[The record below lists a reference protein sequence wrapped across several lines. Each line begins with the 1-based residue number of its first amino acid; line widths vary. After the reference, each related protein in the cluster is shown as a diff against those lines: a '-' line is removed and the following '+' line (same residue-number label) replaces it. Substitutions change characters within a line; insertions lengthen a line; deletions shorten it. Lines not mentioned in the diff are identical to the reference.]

1 LAGWLAAG
9 DPVALYV
16 SRNYANALGTIDV
29 SIVSAADDTIQV
41 IGNAKT
47 TKPLVPNTTD
57 ENRAKN
63 RRVELKRAQ
72 CRS

>member
-1 LAGWLAAG
+1 LAGWLAAAIRSHFTSPG
-9 DPVALYV
+9 TT
-16 SRNYANALGTIDV
+16 ANALGTIDV
-29 SIVSAADDTIQV
+29 SIVSTADDTNQV
-41 IGNAKT
+41 IGNAET